1 MEKEEQVKTP
11 TIEELFAKLDGII
24 TELQEP
30 DVSLEE
36 TFSLYETG
44 MKTLQVCNE
53 KVDRV
58 EKKIQMLNEQGERIS
73 E

>member
-1 MEKEEQVKTP
+1 MEKENQVITP

-24 TELQEP
+24 EELQEP
-30 DVSLEE
+30 DVSLEDS
-36 TFSLYETG
+36 FLLYESG
-44 MKTLQVCNE
+44 MKTLRVCNE

-58 EKKIQMLNEQGERIS
+58 EKELQMLNEQGEWIS